1 MADSASPAAL
11 DLTPQRR
18 SVFQNATIQ
27 EKRSV
32 RLRLAALF
40 EAHLYQ
46 GRFGDDDWIYARL
59 LDLTGQKQCYRAVV
73 VLIIGIMMDEFM
85 QAWTDYQDRSPLEH
99 RNQKQGNDLR
109 NGACG
114 EILSDA
120 RLLVFW
126 FSIHECLDGSERK

>member
-1 MADSASPAAL
+1 MADSASLAAL
-11 DLTPQRR
+11 DSTPQRR

-85 QAWTDYQDRSPLEH
+85 QAWTDYQDRGPLEH

>member
-1 MADSASPAAL
+1 MANSASPAAR

-32 RLRLAALF
+32 RLRFTALF
-40 EAHLYQ
+40 EAHLYK
-46 GRFGDDDWIYARL
+46 GRSGDDDWIYARL
-59 LDLTGQKQCYRAVV
+59 LDLTGQKQRYRAVV

-85 QAWTDYQDRSPLEH
+85 QAWTNYQDRGPLEH
-99 RNQKQGNDLR
+99 RNQSQGNDLP
-109 NGACG
+109 NNACG

-126 FSIHECLDGSERK
+126 SSIHETP